1 MVHRRQS
8 VHLGSLHPL
17 GPQPARHVLQA
28 IDALVKECLRQRAA
42 QMDSMPTRPCS
53 WDAILAKQ
61 AESVQMAIDQCHV
74 QLATS
79 VNMDSLTARHVSQE
93 TTVLL
98 VHLIVSHV
106 QQENSVLVLLLSQ

>member
-1 MVHRRQS
+1 MVHHRQS
-8 VHLGSLHPL
+8 VHLDSLHPL

-28 IDALVKECLRQRAA
+28 IDALVMEVLHQRAA
-42 QMDSMPTRPCS
+42 LMGNTPTRPRRR
-53 WDAILAKQ
+53 DAIFVKQ